1 MSTSGSPPKKIHF
14 EVGAKLE
21 AMDYTQNW
29 YPAKICRVDSHGK
42 KALIHF
48 EGWNHRFDEWIAFN
62 SERLRPHRGGHLEHK
77 EEKTQQEWRNGDRI
91 LAKWQDCKFYP
102 AKILKINTDGSFEVL
117 FYDGFKKTVQ
127 RSNIKP
133 DNSKKTFPVD
143 KELAMEKSERI
154 ERRAKLAAGRAE
166 RARKRSKELAGIS
179 PSPPTSKRRERGR
192 RTKAEEEMGMTSES
206 SMSSPAEPPQEVP
219 EADEVPVDTANM
231 ATDQTE
237 REKAPETME
246 TSQPITQNAKTPE
259 IETSTHK
266 ETWSEKQ
273 EKEVLTGKNSSRDK
287 TSGEIH
293 SVKNTTKANETS
305 ANEESLPELDISNE
319 DPKSLSKDM
328 LNVNKQN
335 TDTIDTNSLS
345 GGCRGPQNDVDLEE
359 DRKVSSREASASEN
373 IHEVEKPLSSA
384 SAQDKDHYSSVEPNT
399 DKAKEVSRIRNIIQ
413 SVKETIANENNN
425 IQAMVSSICK
435 QADLRTD
442 LAATASRQGMI
453 KPQRKPKSTG
463 RGGSRGAMNPRKRAL
478 RGSGRNSMSPRG
490 YGYSMAFM
498 DPVSKP
504 ESSESLATTS
514 SSPTTSASIT
524 ASSSPV
530 LHQAEK
536 EASCVNVETKET
548 KTASGLLPD
557 SEELNEV
564 LEADEE
570 TVVVIPADPV
580 NTATASSTSPATT
593 LSKPKTQNFHKKKMR
608 LDQITDKLSAQCK
621 SQIEAAAS
629 SPSAFQVAKP
639 HTPTPP
645 PPTQQPAPQPT
656 MQTTPTHSSTSHT
669 PPTPISAP
677 YPVEGY
683 PPPLIYA
690 PMSGACCTNPH
701 CHGQHQAMYAN
712 PPPSHRGPLPPPHGM
727 HGMGPSPHLH
737 VPSSPY
743 VMYQPGVPCSC
754 SGCTGG
760 VYRPTG
766 PITHPESAL
775 ARLIQCEQRILHS
788 GPRPSIPHYREAPT
802 PHSPWLAHGHPHQ
815 QYMSLPSKREEMWRQ
830 QEAERSALMRNTPS
844 LSPTSESAMLQNW
857 RQKLER
863 PLTTLKL
870 NQPDSSPASTPAS
883 IPESANNTPLHPSL
897 SSKQETSVPKSDN
910 NTVVTTQAASVTPAT
925 PSASSADATTPS
937 SMSPQQRTS
946 AMTPNGTPVSMV
958 GGKMSLGSTPRT
970 AELGLG
976 QDVVDGEG
984 RKGKDSERGITG
996 ASLQAGTCPDADE
1009 DWVQGF
1015 CTTPC
1020 PKHYKRRQDY
1030 NEEYSEDETYQLRHQ
1045 LHSSFDHNLVCQDQ
1059 PHTKSDQPLCSCDL
1073 HTDTCDLHYG
1083 TPDLHNDTPY
1093 PIYGMCDAQP
1103 DTYNRH
1109 RGICVVSI
1117 DVGVSWTDQESFAER
1132 RRLIDRER
1140 KLRPRAME
1148 TLTQRTL
1155 RREKERQ
1162 RIKEQRQKFLS
1173 SSLSDGNC
1181 KLQQQLE
1188 ACRIQLREAQRRRRA
1203 RVRALETEEQRK
1215 MRLRDLARKAK
1226 ARRWRRV
1233 SGSSPHASLHGQS
1246 SGEITHSN
1254 TESWSEGSS
1263 RKKELVKSL
1272 LGKYHAWNY
1281 AKKRIKSHPLNMPS
1295 DCAPSGST
1303 VNSEKRVSSS
1313 GETKLSD
1320 LGSIRSDTNL
1330 HSMDLAIQSNT
1341 VDGLSAQ
1348 ASGENQ
1354 NSYAFSCF
1362 SCEIPQNS
1370 LRSELPV
1377 NTTLT
1382 THHPSSLHRLESPPH
1397 TYMVKGHQA
1406 SSTFAYRMPVPTPE
1420 KQYPW
1425 FYNLG
1430 NNKRH
1435 YPNVLTPQDLYTSKR
1450 LDNTDPV
1457 DAVLERPFIDN
1468 EDNYKVSCQRQQRNS
1483 QMVHRQGQVPSKKLK
1498 FHEVVFSSGHH
1509 QYREDFKKKCSYAT
1523 NCVTSPQ
1530 GSPTSPSLLSVSTES
1545 LTSFPAPTALPASVS
1560 QTAQVIES
1568 LSHVASQVS
1577 RDWPSP
1583 TSNACLL
1590 PSPSEKEEGIQEV
1603 SLTKASVHKKFIIVS
1618 EPLSKTPGNEKE
1630 TMERFKTPGNQEGIL
1645 ESLIKSPE
1653 HGNVFRN
1660 EEVFLEVRKT
1670 PGTQGVNVSKIT
1682 ENNTK
1687 VLEVPKVPDNKE
1699 GVLGEYLTKITR
1711 CKKGIC
1717 VGKSLLKSS
1726 EHGQVVL
1733 VGQPILKLPINREL
1747 KTLKLPLSKCAGNE
1761 KGIVWQSLSSS
1772 GHGDGLQGSK
1782 QPLVDFNRGILVG
1795 DYKKCYLGLVD
1806 ELRGMAYAGEN
1817 QKMSM
1822 VKHSQNNVVSSLNCT
1837 STNLQPLDS
1846 TKASVNLGSLPCLP
1860 SSTEQGN
1867 PASTGAEDPVAVSTF
1882 KSLNSSQ
1889 YLQDTRLSQT
1899 CNPEDRTSLQ
1909 SAERAGASFTQ
1920 EYLHRGLQNY
1930 GNNYERHSTLSSGCL
1945 RGPLTGEPVYPFV
1958 FPRSA
1963 VPEDEELRVER
1974 RRTQMREA
1982 QRRRR
1987 ARLRAGETEQARLG
2001 RLQREARLARD
2012 RRYRRCSEM
2021 PDTGTVLEL
2030 RENDDKT

>member
-77 EEKTQQEWRNGDRI
+77 EEKTQQQDVCDYKEWRNGDRI

-958 GGKMSLGSTPRT
+958 GGK
-970 AELGLG
+970 
-976 QDVVDGEG
+976 G
-984 RKGKDSERGITG
+984 RKGKDSAPLAPKELIIEMDHNKYKCQVPGCDKSFRKESGLEYHKKYYHTEG
-996 ASLQAGTCPDADE
+996 DKPLKRKRSSASMRSDGTPETSPDGPPYLGKRRCHRSSAPGQLTSESNPYPPDSEDSMDGPPGPMEPISIKVEPSAKEPHGREVELEIEPGTEAEAMFFGPGESMDIDE
-1009 DWVQGF
+1009 D
-1015 CTTPC
+1015 
-1020 PKHYKRRQDY
+1020 
-1030 NEEYSEDETYQLRHQ
+1030 EDEGDVIRCRCNLSEEGGFMIQCEQCLTWQHSECVGLTELTVPSKYLCYVCSNPKGLRRHAKYRNDFDWFKKGILAHFSY
-1045 LHSSFDHNLVCQDQ
+1045 LHDTLAPEYNSERILATHDVMV
-1059 PHTKSDQPLCSCDL
+1059 DL
-1073 HTDTCDLHYG
+1073 HCVASALDSLRIRIHVLRNKKH
-1083 TPDLHNDTPY
+1083 PDLMLWRKPV
-1093 PIYGMCDAQP
+1093 PK
-1103 DTYNRH
+1103 
-1109 RGICVVSI
+1109 
-1117 DVGVSWTDQESFAER
+1117 TDQQSECE
-1132 RRLIDRER
+1132 
-1140 KLRPRAME
+1140 
-1148 TLTQRTL
+1148 
-1155 RREKERQ
+1155 
-1162 RIKEQRQKFLS
+1162 
-1173 SSLSDGNC
+1173 
-1181 KLQQQLE
+1181 
-1188 ACRIQLREAQRRRRA
+1188 
-1203 RVRALETEEQRK
+1203 
-1215 MRLRDLARKAK
+1215 
-1226 ARRWRRV
+1226 
-1233 SGSSPHASLHGQS
+1233 SSPGA
-1246 SGEITHSN
+1246 N
-1254 TESWSEGSS
+1254 T
-1263 RKKELVKSL
+1263 
-1272 LGKYHAWNY
+1272 
-1281 AKKRIKSHPLNMPS
+1281 
-1295 DCAPSGST
+1295 D
-1303 VNSEKRVSSS
+1303 
-1313 GETKLSD
+1313 
-1320 LGSIRSDTNL
+1320 
-1330 HSMDLAIQSNT
+1330 
-1341 VDGLSAQ
+1341 
-1348 ASGENQ
+1348 
-1354 NSYAFSCF
+1354 
-1362 SCEIPQNS
+1362 
-1370 LRSELPV
+1370 
-1377 NTTLT
+1377 
-1382 THHPSSLHRLESPPH
+1382 RLESPARTTPQAS
-1397 TYMVKGHQA
+1397 TPYGTSLLMVKPDTLPNGLDDPPRPALSALCQNGGVSNENNSSSAMNGKGHETDSDGLPHGSA
-1406 SSTFAYRMPVPTPE
+1406 PRTEGVPTDEQGPVSE
-1420 KQYPW
+1420 EG
-1425 FYNLG
+1425 LG
-1430 NNKRH
+1430 RGEEEAIS
-1435 YPNVLTPQDLYTSKR
+1435 PLPPLV
-1450 LDNTDPV
+1450 PV
-1457 DAVLERPFIDN
+1457 GGSILQVFSSPKESPADKGGADDKAVLE
-1468 EDNYKVSCQRQQRNS
+1468 
-1483 QMVHRQGQVPSKKLK
+1483 
-1498 FHEVVFSSGHH
+1498 
-1509 QYREDFKKKCSYAT
+1509 
-1523 NCVTSPQ
+1523 TS
-1530 GSPTSPSLLSVSTES
+1530 
-1545 LTSFPAPTALPASVS
+1545 
-1560 QTAQVIES
+1560 
-1568 LSHVASQVS
+1568 
-1577 RDWPSP
+1577 
-1583 TSNACLL
+1583 
-1590 PSPSEKEEGIQEV
+1590 
-1603 SLTKASVHKKFIIVS
+1603 
-1618 EPLSKTPGNEKE
+1618 
-1630 TMERFKTPGNQEGIL
+1630 
-1645 ESLIKSPE
+1645 
-1653 HGNVFRN
+1653 
-1660 EEVFLEVRKT
+1660 
-1670 PGTQGVNVSKIT
+1670 
-1682 ENNTK
+1682 
-1687 VLEVPKVPDNKE
+1687 
-1699 GVLGEYLTKITR
+1699 
-1711 CKKGIC
+1711 
-1717 VGKSLLKSS
+1717 
-1726 EHGQVVL
+1726 
-1733 VGQPILKLPINREL
+1733 
-1747 KTLKLPLSKCAGNE
+1747 
-1761 KGIVWQSLSSS
+1761 
-1772 GHGDGLQGSK
+1772 
-1782 QPLVDFNRGILVG
+1782 
-1795 DYKKCYLGLVD
+1795 
-1806 ELRGMAYAGEN
+1806 
-1817 QKMSM
+1817 
-1822 VKHSQNNVVSSLNCT
+1822 
-1837 STNLQPLDS
+1837 
-1846 TKASVNLGSLPCLP
+1846 
-1860 SSTEQGN
+1860 
-1867 PASTGAEDPVAVSTF
+1867 
-1882 KSLNSSQ
+1882 
-1889 YLQDTRLSQT
+1889 QDTRLSRFSP
-1899 CNPEDRTSLQ
+1899 NPLENSESSKDSESFKTSDEGTAHPSKESKETASEDSLNVRVSIDTSV
-1909 SAERAGASFTQ
+1909 SMDTSVA
-1920 EYLHRGLQNY
+1920 
-1930 GNNYERHSTLSSGCL
+1930 
-1945 RGPLTGEPVYPFV
+1945 
-1958 FPRSA
+1958 
-1963 VPEDEELRVER
+1963 
-1974 RRTQMREA
+1974 M
-1982 QRRRR
+1982 
-1987 ARLRAGETEQARLG
+1987 ETEEACSQTAMMNLLDDIDEMHADLETLMDQIERQIEVLEGMKEESRSPPKPDMRKLVKDLARIK
-2001 RLQREARLARD
+2001 RLAIHV
-2012 RRYRRCSEM
+2012 
-2021 PDTGTVLEL
+2021 G
-2030 RENDDKT
+2030 